1 MGEDKAGPYVGIA
14 GTIAGISMIIVVML
28 AVLAKEHLMVAAYVV
43 GALAVLGIFL
53 GFAAS
58 KKN

>member
-1 MGEDKAGPYVGIA
+1 MSEDKAGPFVGIA
-14 GTIAGISMIIVVML
+14 GTIAGISMVIVVIL

-43 GALAVLGIFL
+43 GALVVLGIFL

>member
-1 MGEDKAGPYVGIA
+1 MSGDKGSPFVGIA
-14 GTIAGISMIIVVML
+14 GTIAGISMIIVVIL
-28 AVLAKEHLMVAAYVV
+28 AVFAKEQLMVAAYVV

-58 KKN
+58 KKD